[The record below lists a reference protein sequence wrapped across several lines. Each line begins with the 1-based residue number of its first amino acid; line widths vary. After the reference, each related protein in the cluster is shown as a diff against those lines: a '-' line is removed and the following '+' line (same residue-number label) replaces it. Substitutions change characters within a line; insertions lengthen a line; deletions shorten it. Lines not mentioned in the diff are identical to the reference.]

1 MLEQVYL
8 NNKLSQQDSDKKF
21 LYLLPQNF
29 KHILIVFKKKT
40 ASWMSNTEIQYREN
54 GCILWIM

>member
-29 KHILIVFKKKT
+29 KHILIV
-40 ASWMSNTEIQYREN
+40 
-54 GCILWIM
+54 L